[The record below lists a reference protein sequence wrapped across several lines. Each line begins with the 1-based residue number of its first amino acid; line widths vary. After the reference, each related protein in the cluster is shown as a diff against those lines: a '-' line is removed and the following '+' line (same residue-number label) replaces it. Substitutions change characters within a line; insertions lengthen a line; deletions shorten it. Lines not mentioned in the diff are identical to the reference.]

1 MTALTKVNVQTYLD
15 MERRTARPAG
25 GRRLTDRQS
34 AILEL
39 VAAGKGNKEIAFEL
53 GISEQAVKEHVSR
66 LLQRFAVTNRAALG
80 DAAATMRFVG
90 TFSIEPDWLR
100 FLFQHAPTHVA
111 VVEGPLHRFV
121 AVNDAYRVASGGR
134 ELEGREYHEIFPD
147 RKESL
152 ALLDTVYKTGERFA
166 AAEIAR
172 KYTRVPGGPE
182 EDGYVAVVLEPLPG
196 ADGKT
201 GGIAIFSIDTTDSVL
216 ARRRVRELEAGS

>member
-1 MTALTKVNVQTYLD
+1 MTALTRMNVQTYVD
-15 MERRTARPAG
+15 MERRTPRPAG
-25 GRRLTDRQS
+25 GRRLTDRQA

-39 VAAGKGNKEIAFEL
+39 VAAGKGNKEIAFDL

-80 DAAATMRFVG
+80 DAAATLRFFG
-90 TFSIEPDWLR
+90 TFSIDPDWLR
-100 FLFQHAPTHVA
+100 FLFQHAPMHVA

-134 ELEGREYHEIFPD
+134 DLEGHEYDEIFPD

-152 ALLDTVYKTGERFA
+152 ALLDTVYKTGEPFA

-172 KYTRVPGGPE
+172 KYTRAPGGPE
-182 EDGYVAVVLEPLPG
+182 EDGYLAVVLQPLPG
-196 ADGKT
+196 PDGTT

-216 ARRRVRELEAGS
+216 ARRRVRELEGGP